1 MRPRPRLS
9 ANQHELRPIDTR
21 FVVKVNH
28 EYEAEYVVAGH
39 VEQSRG
45 LWREDLQRVGMRKIK
60 AK

>member
-9 ANQHELRPIDTR
+9 KNQHDLRPIDSR
-21 FVVKVNH
+21 FVVKLNH

-45 LWREDLQRVGMRKIK
+45 LWREDLQRVRIRRIK
-60 AK
+60 PK